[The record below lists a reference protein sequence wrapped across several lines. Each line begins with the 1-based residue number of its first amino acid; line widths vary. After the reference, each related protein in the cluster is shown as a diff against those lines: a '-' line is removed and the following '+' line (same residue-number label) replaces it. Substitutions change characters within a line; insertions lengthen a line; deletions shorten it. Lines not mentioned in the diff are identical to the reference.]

1 MIYNIDDVIKFK
13 NGEYLVLDI
22 IKYKEN
28 TYLYLINNSEYEN
41 DTSIVKVIFEN
52 NQMKYKSVENE
63 EIFEYIINKI
73 FVNFKEDITT
83 LINNKK

>member
-1 MIYNIDDVIKFK
+1 MIYNIDDVIRFK

-41 DTSIVKVIFEN
+41 DTSIVKVVFEN
-52 NQMKYKSVENE
+52 NQMKYESIKND
-63 EIFEYIINKI
+63 EIFDYVINKI
-73 FVNFKEDITT
+73 FVNFKEEIVTI
-83 LINNKK
+83 INNV